1 MKKTDVR
8 EKLTI
13 AILGRSG
20 CGKGTQA
27 RFLVNR
33 LKKRGVIHISTGA
46 LLRQLMHDSTP
57 TGHITR
63 SIMERGRLH
72 PSWIAAYTWLKI
84 IIEGNGAAKDLV
96 FDGAPRRVWE
106 VKLLDEVMKWHG
118 RQLPLCL
125 YIDVSRKEAMRRLLA
140 RKRADDT
147 TAAIKSRLDYFP
159 KEVVPALT
167 YYKREG
173 RLITVN
179 GNQPPADVW
188 KEIDTAF
195 ARRLGNR
202 WPRDTR

>member
-1 MKKTDVR
+1 MEKKQK

-27 RFLVNR
+27 RQLIKR

-46 LLRQLMHDSTP
+46 LLRDLMHDSTP

-63 SIMERGRLH
+63 TIMERGRLH

-84 IIEGNGAAKDLV
+84 IIEGNGAARDLV

-118 RQLPLCL
+118 RPLPLCL

-147 TAAIKSRLDYFP
+147 VAAIKSRLDYFP
-159 KEVVPALT
+159 KEVVPALK

-173 RLITVN
+173 RLITIN
-179 GNQPPADVW
+179 GAQSPEKVW
-188 KEIDTAF
+188 KEIDEAF
-195 ARRLGNR
+195 AKYLGTQ
-202 WPRDTR
+202 WPRALQ

>member
-1 MKKTDVR
+1 MEKEVK

-27 RFLVNR
+27 HLLVNR
-33 LKKRGVIHISTGA
+33 LKRRGVIHISTGA
-46 LLRQLMHDSTP
+46 LLRDLMHDSTP

-96 FDGAPRRVWE
+96 FDVAPRRVWE

-118 RQLPLCL
+118 RPLPICL
-125 YIDVSRKEAMRRLLA
+125 YIDVSRGETMRRLLA

-147 TAAIKSRLDYFP
+147 VAAIKSRLDYFP
-159 KEVVPALT
+159 KEVVPALR
-167 YYKREG
+167 YYKKEG
-173 RLITVN
+173 RLITIN
-179 GNQPPADVW
+179 GNQAPDRVW
-188 KEIDTAF
+188 KEIDAAF
-195 ARRLGNR
+195 GKRLGKQ
-202 WPRDTR
+202 WPRASR